1 MFSLLNYSVT
11 LVFPVPFPP
20 RIAPVMLAARG
31 RVALLASIFCVS
43 LVAVLCTATSASQT
57 SSPSSSRRKKK
68 QSNLVLI
75 LTDDQDLEFDSL
87 RAMKFTSDFLG
98 ARGAQFENFFAHTP
112 VCCPSR
118 GELLTGRYLHN
129 QRPASA
135 EDESCMRLRVDD
147 EFYSASFVND
157 LKSAGYRTLMSGKY
171 LNGDG
176 HCMCPEAA
184 GGKAVAWPSGWDRV
198 SFV

>member
-1 MFSLLNYSVT
+1 MTTACGQGALLSLAYSAF
-11 LVFPVPFPP
+11 LVVALCTVAASSPFP
-20 RIAPVMLAARG
+20 R
-31 RVALLASIFCVS
+31 
-43 LVAVLCTATSASQT
+43 
-57 SSPSSSRRKKK
+57 KK

-98 ARGAQFENFFAHTP
+98 ARGAQFDNFFAHTP

-129 QRPASA
+129 QRPASVD
-135 EDESCMRLRVDD
+135 DESCMRLRVDD

-157 LKSAGYRTLMSGKY
+157 LKAAGYRTLMSGKY
-171 LNGDG
+171 LNGNG
-176 HCMCPEAA
+176 HCMCPDEA
-184 GGKAVAWPSGWDRV
+184 GKPAVSWPSGWDRV
-198 SFV
+198 SWRRQ